1 MTPAA
6 PSAASPASLRRA
18 ASWKKLAETSWD
30 LLIVGGG
37 ITGAGILRE
46 AVRHG
51 LSAALVE
58 RRDFAWGTSSRSSKL
73 VHGGL
78 RYLAQGRIGLT
89 RDSVRERER
98 LVAEGPGLVSRL
110 GFLMASYDGE
120 GPSPLLLRSALT
132 VYDLLALSWS
142 HRRYS
147 SEDLLL
153 LAPRLLGKGL
163 EGGFRYGDAQTD
175 DARLVWR
182 VIADASRAGGLAL
195 NDAPV
200 EELVLSDG
208 RVTGAVVRD
217 ALSGTTARVAAKVV
231 VNATGV
237 WADGMRARVGG
248 EPRLRPLRGSH
259 LVFPAWRVPVA
270 QAVCFPHP
278 RDARPVFIFPWEGT
292 TLVGTTDVDHDAPL
306 DEEPSISPEETA
318 YLLEAVSGRLPGL
331 SIGPSDVIAT
341 YSGVR
346 PVVGTGK
353 ANPSEESREHVIWDE
368 RGLLTVTG
376 GKLTTFRLIALDA
389 LKAAR
394 ERLPG
399 HARLDRHA
407 RVLDAVDPS
416 ALDHVP
422 LPPESRLRLLGRH
435 GADATAVV
443 AAARRTELQ
452 KVPGTSVLW
461 AELRLAARQEA
472 VSHLDDLLLRRTRL
486 GLLLPEGAREHLPEV
501 AALCREELGWDAA
514 RWEREAA
521 RYAET
526 LRRCYGVP
534 PAAILPETAT
544 AANEA

>member
-1 MTPAA
+1 MTTPAA
-6 PSAASPASLRRA
+6 SSPAALRRA
-18 ASWKKLAETSWD
+18 DLWRRLVEKRWD
-30 LLIVGGG
+30 LLVVGGG

-58 RRDFAWGTSSRSSKL
+58 RRDFAFGTSSRSSKL

-78 RYLAQGRIGLT
+78 RYLAQGRLGLT

-110 GFLMASYDGE
+110 GFLMANYDGE

-147 SEDLLL
+147 SDDLLL
-153 LAPRLLGKGL
+153 LAPRLKGKGL

-182 VIADASRAGGLAL
+182 VIADASRAGAVAL

-200 EELVLSDG
+200 EELLFSDG

-217 ALSGTTARVAAKVV
+217 AVSGRTAPVSATVV

-237 WADGMRARVGG
+237 WADAMRARVGG

-259 LVFPAWRVPVA
+259 LVLPAWRVPVA

-278 RDARPVFIFPWEGT
+278 RDGRPVFIFPWEGT

-306 DEEPSISPEETA
+306 DEEPAISPAETA

-331 SIGPSDVIAT
+331 GISLEDVIAT

-389 LKAAR
+389 LRAAR
-394 ERLPG
+394 ERLKA
-399 HARLDRHA
+399 HAALDRDA
-407 RVLDAVDPS
+407 RVLDAAEPA
-416 ALDHVP
+416 ALDNAP

-435 GADATAVV
+435 GADAPLVV
-443 AAARRTELQ
+443 EMARRTELQ
-452 KVPGTSVLW
+452 KVPGTPVLW
-461 AELRLAARQEA
+461 AELRQAARHEA
-472 VSHLDDLLLRRTRL
+472 VTHLDDLLLRRTRL
-486 GLLLPEGAREHLPEV
+486 GLLLPDGAREHLPRV
-501 AALCREELGWDAA
+501 AAVCREELGWDAA

-521 RYAET
+521 RYEET
-526 LRRCYGVP
+526 WKRCYGVP
-534 PAAILPETAT
+534 SAGILSAAPAVAGKGG
-544 AANEA
+544 

>member
-1 MTPAA
+1 MTNSTATPAT
-6 PSAASPASLRRA
+6 LRRA
-18 ASWKKLAETSWD
+18 GRWKRLAETRWD
-30 LLIVGGG
+30 LLVVGGG

-58 RRDFAWGTSSRSSKL
+58 RRDFAFGTSSRSSKL

-110 GFLMASYDGE
+110 GFLMANYDGE
-120 GPSPLLLRSALT
+120 SPGPFLLRSALT

-147 SEDLLL
+147 SDDLLL
-153 LAPRLLGKGL
+153 LAPRLKGKGL

-175 DARLVWR
+175 DARLVFR
-182 VIADASRAGGLAL
+182 VIADASRSGGLAL

-217 ALSGTTARVAAKVV
+217 AVSGETARVGARVV

-237 WADGMRARVGG
+237 WADGMRAQVGG
-248 EPRLRPLRGSH
+248 EARLRPLRGSH

-278 RDARPVFIFPWEGT
+278 RDSRPVFIFPWEGT

-306 DEEPSISPEETA
+306 DEEPSISPEETG
-318 YLLEAVSGRLPGL
+318 YLLEAVSGRFPGL
-331 SIGPSDVIAT
+331 SAGPAEVIAT

-399 HARLDRHA
+399 HARLDRNA
-407 RVLDAVDPS
+407 RVLDAVDP
-416 ALDHVP
+416 AVLDRVP

-435 GADATAVV
+435 GADAPAVV
-443 AAARRTELQ
+443 AMARRTELQ
-452 KVPGTSVLW
+452 TVPGTAVLW
-461 AELRLAARQEA
+461 AELRQAARSED
-472 VSHLDDLLLRRTRL
+472 VTHLDDLLLRRTRL
-486 GLLLPEGAREHLPEV
+486 GLLLPDGAREHLPRI
-501 AALCREELGWDAA
+501 AAVCREELGWDPAA
-514 RWEREAA
+514 WEREAA
-521 RYAET
+521 RYGET
-526 LRRCYGVP
+526 VRRCYGVP
-534 PAAILPETAT
+534 SAGILSAAAAT
-544 AANEA
+544 VAGKDA